1 MSVPETDWECPN
13 RFIRISEVWILLKT
27 YSQKLGVYLLKLVN
41 HVYAL
46 DCNVSWI
53 YKYKD

>member
-1 MSVPETDWECPN
+1 MSVPETDWQCPN